1 MPTDRPPTTP
11 TATDRASERGA
22 AMIEF
27 ALLLPLLVMLVFGI
41 ITFGRAY
48 FAKVEL
54 ASAVREGARAAAL
67 GKSNGDA
74 VAATVTAGSGLGI
87 GSGNVQVL
95 ASCPPGADTAARVRA
110 TYDFTYNIPLV
121 SSGTKTLTATGTM
134 RCGV

>member
-1 MPTDRPPTTP
+1 MPSDRPTTAPTT
-11 TATDRASERGA
+11 TDRASERGA

-27 ALLLPLLVMLVFGI
+27 ALLLPILVMLVFGI

-67 GKSNGDA
+67 GKTNGEA
-74 VAATVTAGSGLGI
+74 VNATVDAGTGLPVT
-87 GSGNVQVL
+87 SGNVQVL
-95 ASCPPGADTAARVRA
+95 SSCSPGVDGKAKVRA
-110 TYDFTYNIPLV
+110 TYDLVYDIPLV